1 VQTLMIVFYLMIVRA
16 LHLNVG
22 LWDLAV
28 IVPISFVV
36 QMLPVSVNGF
46 GVREATFSLYFARV
60 GLPIE
65 SAVLLSL
72 MGAALLLVFSLSGA
86 AVYVSRGR

>member
-1 VQTLMIVFYLMIVRA
+1 MVPQRCNEGHAGSGLAWHIRRHPAYDAYPLRAGLSRPNRQYLKE
-16 LHLNVG
+16 
-22 LWDLAV
+22 LWRL
-28 IVPISFVV
+28 
-36 QMLPVSVNGF
+36 
-46 GVREATFSLYFARV
+46 